1 MLGEGGGVA
10 LHARNRDGV
19 CVGRGEGG
27 NTAKLCLSLFS
38 PAFFSS
44 IYKSINV
51 HSYVLAYCSVFK
63 SLKNV
68 FV

>member
-1 MLGEGGGVA
+1 MDRAVMVYVCVWGGEGGVNA
-10 LHARNRDGV
+10 
-19 CVGRGEGG
+19 
-27 NTAKLCLSLFS
+27 AKLCLSLS
-38 PAFFSS
+38 SLLFFPS